1 MEPQLDLQ
9 HPLTVYQDLHYDV
22 VLSLFAN
29 ESDHM
34 PHLLSFHPS
43 DSRFSIRRTALSL
56 IAQAKFSYG
65 LDPFLVYLSVNYV
78 DRFLSKQEILDT
90 RPWIPH
96 ILVVASLSLAAK
108 MRNSNSSLLHT
119 VLQREGDFV
128 FDAQSVQRMEKIILA
143 LLQWRMRSITPFSFL
158 QYFLSLLNIQDSTL
172 SQSLNTRASD
182 IIFNV
187 QHGNS
192 IYVPLSYVKCVI
204 SLPFSDADL
213 KLLEHKPSI
222 IAASA
227 LLSAIQDLDPLTFPS
242 SKTTISS
249 CEFVNRDALLECVD
263 MMMPAITEGSPS
275 IPRSE
280 VAATSSG
287 FPETNNVKRRR
298 PNGFCDNRTFQISQI
313 QQC

>member
-187 QHGNS
+187 QH
-192 IYVPLSYVKCVI
+192 
-204 SLPFSDADL
+204 DL

-249 CEFVNRDALLECVD
+249 CEFVNRDALLECLD